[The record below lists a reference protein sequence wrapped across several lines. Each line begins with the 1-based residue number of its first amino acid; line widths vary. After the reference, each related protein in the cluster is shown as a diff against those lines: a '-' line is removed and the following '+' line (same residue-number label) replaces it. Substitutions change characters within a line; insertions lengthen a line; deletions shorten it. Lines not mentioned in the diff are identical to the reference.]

1 MGQTSRNRLPT
12 APFSAPI
19 DSGRVVSERRAGVFF
34 EHNLV
39 SVLILAAAVAGALFV
54 ISKLASPGTW
64 RPWMTR
70 AASQAISGE

>member
-1 MGQTSRNRLPT
+1 MGQTSRERPST
-12 APFSAPI
+12 APSSAPI
-19 DSGRVVSERRAGVFF
+19 APGRVVSEPRAGVFF

-54 ISKLASPGTW
+54 ISKLASPGASW
-64 RPWMTR
+64 LRMTR